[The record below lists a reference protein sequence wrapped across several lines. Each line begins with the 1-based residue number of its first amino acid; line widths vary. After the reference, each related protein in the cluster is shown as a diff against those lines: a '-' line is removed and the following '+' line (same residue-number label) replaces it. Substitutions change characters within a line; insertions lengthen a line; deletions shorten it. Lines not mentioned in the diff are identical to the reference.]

1 MVSSLN
7 VTSISD
13 LIDNCPATD
22 TVRRHCKKKNKVNFY
37 SDDEESDSESEIG
50 SSDEEESVETQSEIE
65 VDDES
70 LEDDPLEDDHSLND
84 AEYIEAE
91 ERLQSEMIE
100 VKKEGNNE
108 LLPLTN

>member
-1 MVSSLN
+1 MCYPYSNIGNGVEFECDFN
-7 VTSISD
+7 KQYFSD

-22 TVRRHCKKKNKVNFY
+22 TARRHCKMNNKVNFY

-50 SSDEEESVETQSEIE
+50 GSDEEESVETQSESE

-84 AEYIEAE
+84 VEYIQVE
-91 ERLQSEMIE
+91 EPLQS
-100 VKKEGNNE
+100 
-108 LLPLTN
+108 